1 MRPLFFTKSVLAL
14 SVVCA
19 SAVAVALG
27 SCTAAHA
34 TDDYPTTSG
43 TTASL
48 DDFKGSVVFL
58 HFFASWCGE
67 CILEAPSLVALS
79 QSLDPSR
86 IRVVGVS
93 LDSEPIAA
101 KAMAERFGFSFPV
114 LIDQHQKLKK
124 RFSVRGVP
132 MSVVLDANGALARFH
147 DPKTREQVLRVDGPR
162 DWSLPEVKRSLEAIS
177 RAGPVD
183 TVADPYAH
191 VWSAAWDMHAC
202 ACC

>member
-14 SVVCA
+14 SIVCA

-34 TDDYPTTSG
+34 TDEFPTTSG

-48 DDFKGSVVFL
+48 DEFRGSVVFL

-67 CILEAPSLVALS
+67 CILEAPSLVSLS
-79 QSLDPSR
+79 ESLDPSR
-86 IRVVGVS
+86 IQVVGVS

-114 LIDQHQKLKK
+114 LIDQNQKLKK
-124 RFSVRGVP
+124 RFSVRGIP
-132 MSVVLDANGALARFH
+132 MSVVLDANGTLARFH
-147 DPKTREQVLRVDGPR
+147 DPKTGDQVRRVDGPR

-177 RAGPVD
+177 RSGRVD
-183 TVADPYAH
+183 TVAVPYAY
-191 VWSAAWDMHAC
+191 VWSGALDALAC